1 MYILQYSNKG
11 LSSSVNV
18 NLPASKSIS
27 NRVLLL
33 KRLLPQ
39 PLLLHNISL
48 ADDTSLMVNALKI
61 ADNEINLNNAG
72 TCMRFLTAYFANNI
86 GKSIT
91 LQCDERMKQRPINDL
106 VNALKMLGAQIIYLE
121 KEGYPP
127 LQIIGQKLV
136 GKIIEINA
144 SESSQFITALMLI
157 GPFIENGLNIELKGS
172 IASLDY
178 IKMTYLLMQKIGLNV
193 FFENNLIKIL
203 PYKNQNTLAEYYIEN
218 DWSGASFWYL
228 IASLNGSLS
237 FKLNNLTIDSI
248 QGDKITA
255 EIFEKLGVKTESLK
269 DYIIIQKTKPT
280 QDNLE
285 FNLLNC
291 IDLAPALCVTCAAL
305 DINATISGLQN
316 LSIKESNRL
325 LAIVTELN
333 KCGFNASN
341 NENTIFIKTVKT
353 IDYSKKVEI
362 STYADHRIA
371 MAFAP
376 LAILFSNIFIDEID
390 VVSKSYPDF
399 FNEIKKVGINYSI
412 IP

>member
-1 MYILQYSNKG
+1 
-11 LSSSVNV
+11 
-18 NLPASKSIS
+18 LPASKSIS

-48 ADDTSLMVNALKI
+48 ADDTSLMLNALKI

-255 EIFEKLGVKTESLK
+255 EIFEALGVNTESIE
-269 DYIIIQKTKPT
+269 DGIIIQKTKPT

-291 IDLAPALCVTCAAL
+291 IDLAPALCLTCAAL

-362 STYADHRIA
+362 NTYADHRIA

>member
-48 ADDTSLMVNALKI
+48 ADDTSLMLNALKI

-255 EIFEKLGVKTESLK
+255 EIFEALGVNTESIE
-269 DYIIIQKTKPT
+269 DGIIIQKTKPT

-291 IDLAPALCVTCAAL
+291 IDLAPALCLTCAAL

-362 STYADHRIA
+362 NTYADHRIA